1 MDEGKRDGAG
11 TGRSPFA
18 GRFVRLRA
26 MEEDDLR
33 RVNDLF
39 WDPGVTAGVG
49 AGWPEPLEGT
59 HAFWEGSRANPNSEL
74 FAIESLDGGELVGA
88 CSLFDISERNRS
100 AVLGIWIGRPF
111 WDRGYGTE
119 AVRTLCRLAFDEL
132 NLRRLSLSVYES
144 NPRAHRAYEKVGFVD
159 EGRSRRAQLV
169 EGRFVDE
176 IHMGLLAGE
185 LVDDPAR
192 DQPGD

>member
-119 AVRTLCRLAFDEL
+119 AVRTLCRNSSCHAAMRLLYHKGLGAAQPRPQ
-132 NLRRLSLSVYES
+132 RRSGVW
-144 NPRAHRAYEKVGFVD
+144 
-159 EGRSRRAQLV
+159 
-169 EGRFVDE
+169 
-176 IHMGLLAGE
+176 
-185 LVDDPAR
+185 
-192 DQPGD
+192 QPG